1 MRAAAALAAIA
12 AYLSLLLW
20 IDRFVGHGGQ
30 LALGAVTWFALF
42 AALRSVSVQLR
53 IQTLLVVGVAT
64 CGEVIG
70 SIVWGLYT
78 YRLENLPSF
87 VPPAHGLVYLGGFA
101 LAQLAASRPA
111 VLGRAAFV
119 AVVAWA
125 IAGVTVLPRPDLVG
139 ALCAA
144 GLVVF
149 LVRGRS
155 SAVYAGVFAVVAA
168 LELYGT
174 TLGTWTWAETAPGTP
189 LTQGNPP
196 SGIAAGYVL
205 FDVTALALTPR
216 VLNAWSAKSLRAAFS
231 Y

>member
-12 AYLSLLLW
+12 AYLALLLW
-20 IDRFVGHGGQ
+20 LDRFVGHGGQ
-30 LALGAVTWFALF
+30 LVLGAATWIVLF
-42 AALRSVSVQLR
+42 LALRSVPLPLR
-53 IQTLLVVGVAT
+53 VQTLLVVAVAT
-64 CGEVIG
+64 CGEVVG

-101 LAQLAASRPA
+101 LARLAARRQRLL
-111 VLGRAAFV
+111 VRAALV
-119 AVVAWA
+119 AILAWA
-125 IAGVTVLPRPDLVG
+125 LAGVTVLPRTDLVG
-139 ALCAA
+139 ALCAV
-144 GLVVF
+144 GLVAF

-155 SAVYAGVFAVVAA
+155 AAVYAGVFAVVAA

-174 TLGTWTWAETAPGTP
+174 ALGTWTWAETAPGTP

-205 FDVTALALTPR
+205 FDISALVLAPR
-216 VLNAWSAKSLRAAFS
+216 LLSAWTAKSLRAAFS